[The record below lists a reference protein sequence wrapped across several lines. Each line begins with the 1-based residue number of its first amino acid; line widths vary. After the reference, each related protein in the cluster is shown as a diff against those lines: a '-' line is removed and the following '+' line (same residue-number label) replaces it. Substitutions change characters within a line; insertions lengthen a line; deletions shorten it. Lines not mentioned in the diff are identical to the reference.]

1 MLTHTH
7 SLTHI
12 NAHAR
17 ARTHTHSHSHTRTHT
32 RMLTHSHHTHTHTLS
47 LSHTYTRVHTRT
59 HTHTRSLTKLRYS
72 FAAVH
77 ETRKARLYDSVSV
90 KVNLSVFS
98 RSNIITKSSA
108 ELGLV
113 WTGTSHRAVN
123 HPTVPLPAHLCGTTG
138 ALSQHAVRPQD
149 LLARAQSG
157 VVLLEYDSCG
167 ETNTNN

>member
-1 MLTHTH
+1 MTWRQLLHSHFRHRFITHTRSHTHCLTHMHAHTH

-12 NAHAR
+12 RVH
-17 ARTHTHSHSHTRTHT
+17 THTHAHT
-32 RMLTHSHHTHTHTLS
+32 LTPHTHTLS
-47 LSHTYTRVHTRT
+47 LSHT

-123 HPTVPLPAHLCGTTG
+123 HPTRPPLSSSLRNHRRAISTCSAAPGSPRT
-138 ALSQHAVRPQD
+138 RPGGCSTS
-149 LLARAQSG
+149 RR
-157 VVLLEYDSCG
+157 
-167 ETNTNN
+167 